1 MGVDIS
7 EREIRAQLLARPQ
20 ASGSL
25 NPRTV
30 AILPFVNQST
40 DPQQDYLC
48 EGITDG
54 IIYTLSLIPGLNV
67 IGRTSTFTF
76 KGQDARIAGPK
87 LGAGTAVDGTVQ
99 KSDNQLKIFTELIDV
114 ESGEVRW
121 AETYER
127 PVNDVFAV
135 MAEIA
140 EAVVRGVLHTK
151 LTMRNLISDAP
162 NMAAYLLFL
171 NGWHSLIRGTVEGFR
186 TAAGIFESATSLYPS
201 YAMAYAG
208 LAVAYVGLTLSGLY
222 RAHEVAPKS
231 LHAAQQALALDP
243 TLPPAY
249 ACLGFVTA
257 FYEWKWDQGA
267 AYARKA
273 TELAPSEPFS
283 EILCGLCIMAQGKMD
298 DAQECFKQAVAL
310 DPLSVRANRMLG
322 FALFLA
328 RDFASAEQWLQ
339 GALTLNPESIETRML
354 VARIYMCMFICAC
367 IDSIL
372 LLGSRSGT
380 RATQ

>member
-1 MGVDIS
+1 M
-7 EREIRAQLLARPQ
+7 
-20 ASGSL
+20 
-25 NPRTV
+25 
-30 AILPFVNQST
+30 
-40 DPQQDYLC
+40 
-48 EGITDG
+48 
-54 IIYTLSLIPGLNV
+54 
-67 IGRTSTFTF
+67 
-76 KGQDARIAGPK
+76 
-87 LGAGTAVDGTVQ
+87 
-99 KSDNQLKIFTELIDV
+99 
-114 ESGEVRW
+114 
-121 AETYER
+121 
-127 PVNDVFAV
+127 
-135 MAEIA
+135 
-140 EAVVRGVLHTK
+140 
-151 LTMRNLISDAP
+151 
-162 NMAAYLLFL
+162 
-171 NGWHSLIRGTVEGFR
+171 EGFR
-186 TAAGIFESATSLYPS
+186 TAAGTFESATSLYPS
-201 YAMAYAG
+201 YAMAHAG
-208 LAVAYVGLTLSGLY
+208 LAAAYGGLTLSGLH
-222 RAHEVAPKS
+222 RPHEVAPKS

-283 EILCGLCIMAQGKMD
+283 QILCGLCIMAQGKMD